1 MYVLYG
7 TKYVLVLYSFQRF
20 QHLQMIMFK
29 VFLGLFR
36 NLKLKHKK
44 FGWSQQSPAVT
55 DFELIRMFK
64 FCFNMFKYSYYHILK
79 RSKIGF

>member
-20 QHLQMIMFK
+20 QL
-29 VFLGLFR
+29 VLFR
-36 NLKLKHKK
+36 NLKLKRKK
-44 FGWSQQSPAVT
+44 FSWSQQSPAVT